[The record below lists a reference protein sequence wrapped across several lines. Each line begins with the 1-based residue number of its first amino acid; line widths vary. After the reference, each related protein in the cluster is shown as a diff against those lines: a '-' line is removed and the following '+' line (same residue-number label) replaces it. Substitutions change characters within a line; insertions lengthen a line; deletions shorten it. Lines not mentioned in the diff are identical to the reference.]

1 MVHELRPKPFEFYR
15 SGEATR
21 YCFNCISAVNR
32 FCADRSMVAAAGLTS
47 FALGATLA
55 YAAGRVP
62 AHVEVLETVGGALL
76 IVGLVLL
83 GWSLPV
89 VS

>member
-1 MVHELRPKPFEFYR
+1 
-15 SGEATR
+15 
-21 YCFNCISAVNR
+21 
-32 FCADRSMVAAAGLTS
+32 MVAAAGLTS